1 MTQLGYIAILV
12 LWACSTALAVSCGNI
27 ENGRVKPGSFFHR
40 RKRTFECNAGYIAEN
55 DNKRIECTSSG
66 WSPVPRCIPIQ
77 CGRIENGKIVDKVEE
92 KTTFQCNPGYKSE
105 NGINETTC
113 TSEGWSPVPTCTVQ
127 VCPHPPDIDLAEIV
141 SGEKA
146 EYQEG
151 DVVQY
156 RCYPGY
162 TLAGPERI
170 TCSGEKW
177 TPPPKCLAP
186 CIITRQQ
193 LETKKLLLSNGRRR
207 TVLIQSDQTMEFLC
221 GEHSDLKIPYLIK
234 CVDGHMDLPTCISGT
249 GEKCG
254 RPPTIENGDITTL
267 SLNEY
272 AFGSSVEYRCQHYYI
287 IEGERKSY
295 CYNGIWTNEPVCLE
309 PCVITQED
317 MRSHNI
323 DLKWASAQKLYV
335 SHGDFVEFKC
345 RSSLLPNSSNNYR
358 VQCNVGQ
365 IPYPQCT

>member
-1 MTQLGYIAILV
+1 MLSEELLYWCHQHATYRIAKPK
-12 LWACSTALAVSCGNI
+12 TFVSVQNH
-27 ENGRVKPGSFFHR
+27 NYRYFH
-40 RKRTFECNAGYIAEN
+40 
-55 DNKRIECTSSG
+55 
-66 WSPVPRCIPIQ
+66 
-77 CGRIENGKIVDKVEE
+77 
-92 KTTFQCNPGYKSE
+92 
-105 NGINETTC
+105 
-113 TSEGWSPVPTCTVQ
+113 
-127 VCPHPPDIDLAEIV
+127 L
-141 SGEKA
+141 
-146 EYQEG
+146 
-151 DVVQY
+151 
-156 RCYPGY
+156 
-162 TLAGPERI
+162 
-170 TCSGEKW
+170 
-177 TPPPKCLAP
+177 
-186 CIITRQQ
+186 
-193 LETKKLLLSNGRRR
+193 
-207 TVLIQSDQTMEFLC
+207 
-221 GEHSDLKIPYLIK
+221 
-234 CVDGHMDLPTCISGT
+234 GT

-267 SLNEY
+267 SLHEY

-295 CYNGIWTNEPVCLE
+295 CYNGIWTKEPVCLE